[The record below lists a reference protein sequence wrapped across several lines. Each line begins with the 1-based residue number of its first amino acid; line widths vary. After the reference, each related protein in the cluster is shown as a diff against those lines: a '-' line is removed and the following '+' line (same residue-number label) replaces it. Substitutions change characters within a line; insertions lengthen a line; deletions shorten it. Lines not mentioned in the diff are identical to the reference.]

1 MYRVGDV
8 FREPPEVRQCVLEMI
23 EEYDAAKTLQDI
35 EPSVSFARGHG
46 IPVPLRGRRN
56 PSVLDSLKV
65 SVCSLCVDAAC
76 WTGS

>member
-1 MYRVGDV
+1 MYRVGDI

-35 EPSVSFARGHG
+35 EPSVPFARGHG
-46 IPVPLRGRRN
+46 IPVRLCSRLN
-56 PSVLDSLKV
+56 PSMLDSLEM
-65 SVCSLCVDAAC
+65 SVCSLCADAAC